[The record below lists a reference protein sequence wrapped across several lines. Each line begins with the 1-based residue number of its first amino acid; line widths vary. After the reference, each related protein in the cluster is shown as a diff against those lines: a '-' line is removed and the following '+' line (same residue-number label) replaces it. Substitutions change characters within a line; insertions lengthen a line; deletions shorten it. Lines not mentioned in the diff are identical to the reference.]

1 MLDSNV
7 FTHVANRA
15 DGHDLIEMH
24 MARVGLRA
32 CCMSSITAW
41 EIAHMQFKG
50 VGKIKQLSLAAL
62 ASALNMVSVLEY
74 DKTDAVNGGAIQ
86 DYMTRHGMALGERDA
101 MIVGHAMARGLVLV
115 SDDRHMGTVPLLKLE
130 NWRVR
135 VALAPE
141 R

>member
-7 FTHVANRA
+7 FTPVANRVS
-15 DGHDLIEMH
+15 GHELIEKH
-24 MARVGLRA
+24 LAKVGLRA

-62 ASALNMVSVLEY
+62 SSALNMVQVLDY
-74 DKTDAVNGGAIQ
+74 NKTDAVNGGAIQ
-86 DYMTRHGMALGERDA
+86 DYMTRHGLVLGERDA

-115 SDDRHMGTVPLLKLE
+115 SDDRHLGRVPLLKLE
-130 NWRVR
+130 NWRIGS
-135 VALAPE
+135 
-141 R
+141 